1 MEGCEV
7 LGIVVPW
14 KGAAASK
21 CRRCLQRLRVQ
32 RGQSQICDKGRDLG
46 VIIDTQTAQEKSKYC
61 TIASSPTVN
70 DKMMSLTRLTCIDSS
85 GTPTLPTAEGRFVSV
100 TGIKGYSGWLSRD
113 DPTRPCT
120 SGIAPVLGA
129 GITPTL
135 SENKEGN

>member
-1 MEGCEV
+1 MESVKELEFTDVWDGRVIQHWGKTPKSFSGCAAEGCEV

-21 CRRCLQRLRVQ
+21 CQRCLQRLRVQ

-70 DKMMSLTRLTCIDSS
+70 DKMTSLTRLTCIDQLRNSH
-85 GTPTLPTAEGRFVSV
+85 TAHS
-100 TGIKGYSGWLSRD
+100 
-113 DPTRPCT
+113 
-120 SGIAPVLGA
+120 
-129 GITPTL
+129 
-135 SENKEGN
+135 